1 MLRNLILSLVAAL
14 MTAGIL
20 GVSAMTDD
28 RDAQQLVET
37 RRTGT
42 SAFEAVY
49 VKGLHRLDAA
59 LVSLDSALATADSVR
74 ARRAFRVAR
83 SAYKRIEIFAD
94 YYAPDVARQL
104 NGVPLP
110 KAEQEDPEHPLPAM
124 GLQVAEAALF
134 PRLAPDAVRDVR
146 RQMPYLRAA
155 VRQLERQGLD
165 TMAGAEFA
173 FDAMRHEI
181 ARLST
186 LGIAGFDASAS
197 GDAIP
202 EAAASVRGV
211 HDAIA
216 PWRSALQ
223 ARSPAT
229 YRRLEA
235 RFASAVADLERNPD
249 FDGFARLSFITGQAT
264 PLAHA
269 LADAQRALEIG
280 PPVRPR
286 AWSTRAASIFDQ
298 GAIDP
303 MFFAAADA
311 VPPTAELVTLGRSL
325 FFDPA
330 LSGNGRRSCATCH
343 VPERAF
349 TDGRARPQ
357 LLSVHGRI
365 AVGRNTP
372 TLINAALQPAIFAD
386 DRVRTL
392 EDQATDVLGSASE
405 MGGSL
410 QIAADMLRRR
420 GESARFARA
429 FQASPDTAL
438 SPRTLRLAIAVYVR
452 SLVAMHSPA
461 DRAMQG
467 DTNALTADERR
478 GFDLF
483 MGKARCGT
491 CHFAPLFNGATPPAL
506 SESEMEVIGVP
517 ARFPTRAATVDPDS
531 GRFTVRRIDQ
541 HLHAFRTPSLRNV
554 ALTAPYMHNGAFRT
568 LADVIAFYDG
578 GGGHGLGV
586 RLPNQTLPADSLHLT
601 SSEKRELLTFLAA
614 LTDTVGTTAR
624 TASSARSGQ

>member
-1 MLRNLILSLVAAL
+1 MLRNLIVSLVATL
-14 MTAGIL
+14 LTAGIL
-20 GVSAMTDD
+20 GVSAMADV
-28 RDAQQLVET
+28 RDARQLAET
-37 RRTGT
+37 ERM
-42 SAFEAVY
+42 SPSPFEAIY
-49 VKGLHRLDAA
+49 ARGLRRLDGA
-59 LVSLDSALATADSVR
+59 LVALDTALATADSAA
-74 ARRAFRVAR
+74 ARRAFRAAR
-83 SAYKRIEIFAD
+83 QAYKRIEIFAD

-110 KAEQEDPEHPLPAM
+110 RAEQEDPEHPLPAM

-134 PRLAPDAVRDVR
+134 PRVDLEAVRDVR
-146 RQMPYLRAA
+146 RQMPFLRAA

-165 TMAGAEFA
+165 TMAGPEFA

-181 ARLST
+181 ARVST

-202 EAAASVRGV
+202 EAVTSVRGI

-216 PWRSALQ
+216 PWRSALR

-229 YRRLEA
+229 YRHLEV
-235 RFASAVADLERNPD
+235 RFASAVADLERSSD
-249 FDGFARLSFITGQAT
+249 FNGFARLAFITRQAT

-280 PPVRPR
+280 PAMRPR
-286 AWSTRAASIFDQ
+286 AWSNRASGIFDPD
-298 GAIDP
+298 AFDP
-303 MFFAAADA
+303 MFFAATDA
-311 VPPTAELVTLGRSL
+311 VPPTPELVALGRSL

-330 LSGNGRRSCATCH
+330 LSGSGDRSCATCH
-343 VPERAF
+343 MPEFAF
-349 TDGRARPQ
+349 TDGRPRPQ

-365 AVGRNTP
+365 GTGRNTP
-372 TLINAALQPAIFAD
+372 TLINAALQPSIFVD

-410 QIAADMLRRR
+410 QIAADMLKRR
-420 GESARFARA
+420 GESVRFARA
-429 FQASPDTAL
+429 FHASSDTAL
-438 SPRTLRLAIAVYVR
+438 SPRTLRLAIAAYVR
-452 SLVAMHSPA
+452 SLVAMRSRA

-467 DTNALTADERR
+467 DTSALTTDERR
-478 GFDLF
+478 GFELF
-483 MGKARCGT
+483 MGRARCGT

-517 ARFPTRAATVDPDS
+517 GRFPTRAATVDPDS
-531 GRFTVRRIDQ
+531 GRFNVRRIDQ

-568 LADVIAFYDG
+568 LGDVIAFYDV
-578 GGGHGLGV
+578 GGGHGVGV
-586 RLPNQTLPADSLHLT
+586 RLSNQTLPPDSLHLT
-601 SSEKRELLTFLAA
+601 SGEKRQLLAFLGA

-624 TASSARSGQ
+624 PSSSTGSGQ